1 MTEPRTAR
9 PARLTAHLTAR
20 LAAVG
25 PYFEILTDAPEG
37 PTDPRSG
44 TGGTSGRA
52 RPDGLRPLR
61 ELYATGPDAVL
72 AERIPA
78 VARRLGT
85 TEPRVAASI
94 LQLGLASR
102 LWSVALGAAALGG
115 TTVDLHPDRVHA
127 LLPPQG
133 PLVLRLTADP
143 LGRDGRDGR
152 EPSEGSRAHGVEP
165 PTAARLYR
173 TVVTENLVPLAA
185 AVRAVAPVS
194 EGLLWGNAASALA
207 GSLRVL
213 HSWASAYDPEA
224 ARTARRLADDLLALG
239 PLAGTGTLTCA
250 GPAATP
256 VFRRGSCCLYYR
268 IGPRAGIC
276 GDCVFDAPP
285 RRP

>member
-1 MTEPRTAR
+1 MTQPRTAR
-9 PARLTAHLTAR
+9 AADLAAQ

-25 PYFEILTDAPEG
+25 PYFEILTDSPSPG
-37 PTDPRSG
+37 Q
-44 TGGTSGRA
+44 
-52 RPDGLRPLR
+52 PDWTPGLRPLR
-61 ELYATGPDAVL
+61 ELYATGPGSVL

-78 VARRLGT
+78 VAERLGT
-85 TEPRVAASI
+85 AEPRVAASI

-115 TTVDLHPDRVHA
+115 TTLDLHPDRVEA

-133 PLVLRLTADP
+133 PLLLRLPRPAADQDSDGERRG
-143 LGRDGRDGR
+143 GRP
-152 EPSEGSRAHGVEP
+152 EPVTGAGPPEP
-165 PTAARLYR
+165 PSAARLYR
-173 TVVTENLVPLAA
+173 AVVTDNLVPLAA

-213 HSWASAYDPEA
+213 YGWAAVRRPEA
-224 ARTARRLADDLLALG
+224 ARTARRLADDLLVLG

-250 GPAATP
+250 GPAAVP
-256 VFRRGSCCLYYR
+256 AFRRTSCCLYYR
-268 IGPRAGIC
+268 VGPRAGIC

-285 RRP
+285 GRS